1 MWTDWLERIL
11 RPREREEGTN
21 DVEAA
26 RAAAAGAERARRFG
40 QPAADTSRKKLESA
54 EETLWP

>member
-11 RPREREEGTN
+11 RPRGRDEGKD

-26 RAAAAGAERARRFG
+26 RSVGAERARRFG
-40 QPAADTSRKKLESA
+40 QAEIDASRKKLESV
-54 EETLWP
+54 EEPLWP